1 MENKKSNLFKNTFVL
16 VIITLVAV
24 AALAVVNQI
33 TKGPIEQAEINQK
46 AEAYKVVYADAN
58 EFSEIDGLDKMIKNS
73 TKLFE
78 DNGLSG
84 CTVTDA
90 LAVKNSGGDTEGYI
104 IASSSPNGY
113 GGEIDVAIGIKDDK
127 LTGFAVVNQMETQG
141 YGAACAEDKFTSQ
154 FAGKKVG
161 VLTAKAGGTADD
173 EIDAISG
180 ATFTTNGVTNAVNT
194 AVLFYMDTFGD
205 GAPEVSFESNDA
217 DAASGATV
225 QAQ

>member
-78 DNGLSG
+78 D
-84 CTVTDA
+84 
-90 LAVKNSGGDTEGYI
+90 K
-104 IASSSPNGY
+104 
-113 GGEIDVAIGIKDDK
+113 IGR
-127 LTGFAVVNQMETQG
+127 AHV
-141 YGAACAEDKFTSQ
+141 
-154 FAGKKVG
+154 
-161 VLTAKAGGTADD
+161 
-173 EIDAISG
+173 
-180 ATFTTNGVTNAVNT
+180 
-194 AVLFYMDTFGD
+194 
-205 GAPEVSFESNDA
+205 
-217 DAASGATV
+217 
-225 QAQ
+225 

>member
-58 EFSEIDGLDKMIKNS
+58 EFGEIDGLDKMIKKS

-84 CTVTDA
+84 CTVTEA
-90 LAVKNSGGDTEGYI
+90 LAVKNSSGDTEGYI
-104 IASSSPNGY
+104 IASTSPNGY
-113 GGEIDVAIGIKDDK
+113 GGEIEYYVSCVESGTKPTIVTPESSQASVK
-127 LTGFAVVNQMETQG
+127 LVERILEN
-141 YGAACAEDKFTSQ
+141 SI
-154 FAGKKVG
+154 
-161 VLTAKAGGTADD
+161 
-173 EIDAISG
+173 EI
-180 ATFTTNGVTNAVNT
+180 
-194 AVLFYMDTFGD
+194 
-205 GAPEVSFESNDA
+205 
-217 DAASGATV
+217 
-225 QAQ
+225 